1 MCARG
6 AEWNKIRQYKCAGAQ
21 KVTTSKVKQ
30 ASVLKAFVLAH
41 SLGDETYIEE
51 KPS

>member
-1 MCARG
+1 MGARG
-6 AEWNKIRQYKCAGAQ
+6 AEWNKIRHYKCAGAQ
-21 KVTTSKVKQ
+21 KVATSRVKQ
-30 ASVLKAFVLAH
+30 ASDLKAFVLAH